1 MNYLDII
8 LIIPIAWGA
17 YKGFKKGLVSEISSL
32 AALIFGVYGA
42 IKFSDYTS
50 SQIMTTFEWDSKY
63 LPVIS
68 FAITFIIIVILVHL
82 LSNLI
87 ETLISKIALGFFNKI
102 LGLIF
107 GMLKFGLILSIILVI
122 FDSVEKN
129 FEMIS
134 KKDKSIS
141 ILYTPLL
148 DFSVVFIPAFQ
159 ESNFYKKSENYINSQ
174 KKDLEI

>member
-8 LIIPIAWGA
+8 LIIPLVWGA

-32 AALIFGVYGA
+32 LALFLGVYGA

-50 SQIMTTFEWDSKY
+50 SKIMTTFEWDSKY

-68 FAITFIIIVILVHL
+68 FAITFVLIVILVHL

-87 ETLISKIALGFFNKI
+87 ETLISKIALSFLNKS

-107 GMLKFGLILSIILVI
+107 GFLKFGLIISIILVI

-134 KKDKSIS
+134 PKDKSQS

-159 ESNFYKKSENYINSQ
+159 DSNFYQKSENYINSQ